1 MDGSIADSTVLRMR
15 TGLQRMHHAAPS
27 NGADGFL
34 EELLK
39 LPATQES
46 SHADEVAP
54 TDEPIDGLP
63 TTAAA
68 KPGEKAEGNN
78 DDEPHEGDETA
89 SDEPLPCV
97 PVCYAPAPIAQ
108 PQITEP
114 VGQPEA
120 KEDGTATATP
130 VLETT
135 VVEEQVEPIVTDST
149 IQTVV
154 SVDDEVIDTQDANL
168 DLVQP
173 VQAKV
178 ESVAKENMAKAARDL
193 RRPKDARE
201 KIDTTAARPVDDS
214 KNPPTPV
221 HQPKP
226 TNAVGTA
233 QTDKNPSHQA
243 QPVDQAVQPA
253 AERLAEPKDYRND
266 DRSQR
271 DKWYAEPRGGS
282 DNGQASLVQHM
293 QETLRDQVNVEDD
306 VDTQA
311 VSAAMS
317 ELTDNVVETGALMTD
332 VSMSTVSE
340 PSLMASDIAA
350 AAGANLAQTAKSQ
363 TVTEA
368 TRSAGGDVMGRG
380 HQHPVTGGGSIGAAS
395 GLRNGKLPSSATA
408 ATQADS
414 ADQPREITQQER
426 VRLVQRVAR
435 SFSRLGPDG
444 GQVTL
449 KLHPPQLG
457 VLNVSIKIDGQTL
470 TARMQTETSAARDAI
485 VENLPLLRERLSE
498 QGIEIEKFQV
508 EVGQQEDLSGGNG
521 QANSFAGN
529 GSGSQNESTSTEYDY
544 RRTARAQP
552 SRQSVA
558 VPMLSEP
565 RGQGWPTNDRSLDVK
580 A

>member
-15 TGLQRMHHAAPS
+15 TGLQRMHHTAPS
-27 NGADGFL
+27 SGADGFL

-39 LPATQES
+39 LPATQDRS
-46 SHADEVAP
+46 QADEVAP
-54 TDEPIDGLP
+54 TDEPIDSLP

-68 KPGEKAEGNN
+68 KPGEKADSN
-78 DDEPHEGDETA
+78 DDEPREGDEPA

-97 PVCYAPAPIAQ
+97 PACYAPAPIAQ

-120 KEDGTATATP
+120 QQDETAATP
-130 VLETT
+130 VLEPV
-135 VVEEQVEPIVTDST
+135 VVEEQVSPIATDST

-154 SVDDEVIDTQDANL
+154 SVDDELIDTQNANL

-178 ESVAKENMAKAARDL
+178 ESVTKENIAKANRDL
-193 RRPKDARE
+193 RRPKDSRE
-201 KIDTTAARPVDDS
+201 KIDTTAARTVDDS
-214 KNPPTPV
+214 KNPPSPV
-221 HQPKP
+221 HQPTP
-226 TNAVGTA
+226 TNAVETV
-233 QTDKNPSHQA
+233 QTDKNQSSQA
-243 QPVDQAVQPA
+243 QPIDQGVQPA
-253 AERLAEPKDYRND
+253 AERPAEPKDYRND

-271 DKWYAEPRGGS
+271 DRWYEEPQGGNE
-282 DNGQASLVQHM
+282 NGQASLVQQM

-306 VDTQA
+306 LDTQA
-311 VSAAMS
+311 VSAAIS
-317 ELTDNVVETGALMTD
+317 EQTDNVVATGALTTD
-332 VSMSTVSE
+332 ASTSTVSQ

-350 AAGANLAQTAKSQ
+350 AAGANLSQSMKSQ

-368 TRSAGGDVMGRG
+368 TRTAGGDVMGRG
-380 HQHPVTGGGSIGAAS
+380 QQQPVTGSGTLGAAS
-395 GLRNGKLPSSATA
+395 GLRNGTVSGSATG

-414 ADQPREITQQER
+414 ADQPREISQQER

-485 VENLPLLRERLSE
+485 VENLPLLRERLNE

-521 QANSFAGN
+521 QTNSFAGN
-529 GSGSQNESTSTEYDY
+529 GSGSQHESTSTEYDY
-544 RRTARAQP
+544 RRTARAHA
-552 SRQSVA
+552 SRPSVA
-558 VPMLSEP
+558 VPPLSEP
-565 RGQGWPTNDRSLDVK
+565 RGQGWPTTDRSLDVK